1 MVSTQSYA
9 AKYEASIEAL
19 KSQNVQD
26 RISGSKFIKNAV
38 IGNKNRKQLFMQMG
52 LIQILVQMIMNPSES
67 EEVRLQAVII
77 IGSLTYGSDEI
88 IAALVQNGVIVPLL
102 ECLIQSSPGSEK
114 LVEAAVK
121 ALRALFQHSVVPRED
136 VFQDRYLRAL
146 TNLLQLI
153 DGPQHNLA
161 TVSASVIAR
170 CAETVPQQNRVVRFN
185 ALPWLLKALQSA
197 HPKAQESALD
207 AISSLARSNAEVC
220 KSIILMSI
228 EQTPHFS
235 NAFQLL
241 MHFIHD
247 KRPQMRLIACTTIV
261 NLYKANA
268 IPSHQE
274 EVKINVLPALVK
286 LLDEDKD
293 AVIRERAPLIL
304 GLLVSDSESM
314 QTSCTHNDAIKKLSQ
329 LLIANVKLRSD
340 LEAESPDSDE
350 LKQADRIME
359 NVLLCL
365 ASVSSKVEECRNQ
378 IISQKVLPHIVKA
391 LEHPSVAMRSAACQ
405 CARSLSRSLKTL
417 RTNLVDANI
426 AMPLFKLL
434 SDENLQVK
442 TTASAT
448 LCNIVLDFSP
458 MKKVVLENGGVE
470 KIVALIQSMDND
482 LRTNAVWA
490 LKNLL
495 FQADADI
502 KKTVMKHL
510 TFGALEQLIN
520 DPEVI
525 IQEQAINLLRNL
537 VCGKEADIAEVF
549 AGFGEQ
555 NLISLIEKKLHSES
569 SGVIAQTLYVIVNI
583 STGNES
589 HKTAIVRNENILRE
603 IIRCTGHQ
611 DADIREATVWCIIN
625 LTWPDDVGTSGRV
638 ARLRQLGFEDRLRI
652 MTSDSNDRV
661 KDRVNTAL
669 PHFAAISGSGRPAAV
684 GGSQSGNT
692 TE

>member
-26 RISGSKFIKNAV
+26 RISASKFIKNAV
-38 IGNKNRKQLFMQMG
+38 IGNKSRKQLFMQMG

-88 IAALVQNGVIVPLL
+88 IAALVQNGIIVPLL
-102 ECLIQSSPGSEK
+102 ECLIHSSSGSEK

-121 ALRALFQHSVVPRED
+121 ALRALFQHSIVPRED

-274 EVKINVLPALVK
+274 DVKINVLPALVK